1 LNVKQSIAAKN
12 KAILFV
18 RSSNSTEDAL
28 VLMKDN
34 SVRALLVIDDDKLVG
49 IVSRGDCAIK
59 VFLEHHDPK
68 LTRTSAMM
76 TANPLTVAPAN
87 SLEECMAIMV
97 NKHIRHLPVIEQAK
111 VIGIISIGD
120 VVKNVREQQCNQI
133 QFLETYNKEHGN
145 DLAA

>member
-1 LNVKQSIAAKN
+1 
-12 KAILFV
+12 
-18 RSSNSTEDAL
+18 
-28 VLMKDN
+28 
-34 SVRALLVIDDDKLVG
+34 
-49 IVSRGDCAIK
+49 
-59 VFLEHHDPK
+59 
-68 LTRTSAMM
+68 MM